1 MTAEPTTRPRV
12 AFVSDANEFAGAEQY
27 MMFIIAGLSGRY
39 DFVVVA
45 GTDAANELREKVAGA
60 GAGFVA
66 VPGLERRPAVRIP
79 LRLTRTLKELEPKLV
94 HVNLSDQGDGIAPL
108 RAARLGRVPVVAT
121 LHNVIP
127 GRVRRLEAV
136 SNALLH
142 LPAVMIAVSDRLGRY
157 LVRRRPDNVVIKNAV
172 PPPRLDPAARTRLDL
187 PADAFVV
194 GGIGRLHAQKGW
206 DVLCRA
212 AARVH
217 ETRPDIR
224 FVVVGEGPEREAI
237 EQEPAAAHVDFH
249 GYVADASSLLGA
261 FDLLAIPSRYEGLGL
276 VAIEAMLAG
285 VAIVATDIEG
295 LVEAIGAAGRLVP
308 PDDPEALAESILEL
322 ASDPAARA
330 AMAQQA
336 RTRAKRHFDY
346 DRMINETRSV
356 YEHVIDQAGR

>member
-1 MTAEPTTRPRV
+1 V

-27 MMFIIAGLSGRY
+27 MMFIIAGLRSRY

-45 GTDAANELREKVAGA
+45 GTDAADEFRKKVIGA

-66 VPGLERRPAVRIP
+66 VPGLKRRPGVRVP
-79 LRLTRTLKELEPKLV
+79 LRLARVLKTLELQLV

-108 RAARLGRVPVVAT
+108 LGARLGRVPVVAT

-127 GRVRRLEAV
+127 GRARRREAV
-136 SNALLH
+136 SKPLLR

-157 LVRRRPDNVVIKNAV
+157 LLRRRPHNVVIKNAV
-172 PPPRLDPAARTRLDL
+172 PAPRLDPAARARLSL
-187 PADAFVV
+187 PSDAFVV

-224 FVVVGEGPEREAI
+224 FVVVGEGPERDAI
-237 EQEPAAAHVDFH
+237 EQEPTAAHIDFH

-295 LVEAIGAAGRLVP
+295 LVEAIGPAGRLVP
-308 PDDPEALAESILEL
+308 PDNPEALAESILEL
-322 ASDPAARA
+322 ASDPGARSA
-330 AMAQQA
+330 LTKEA
-336 RTRAKRHFDY
+336 RTRAEKHFTY
-346 DRMINETRSV
+346 DRMVDETRNV
-356 YEHVIDQAGR
+356 YEHVIDKGAR